1 MSLRENT
8 RVLRALRDFDNLF
21 ASLEPEL
28 PESSTEDETIA
39 RRLSFGEIT
48 RNESSNGSE
57 PRSAEAEIR
66 ALKAELLQ
74 CKAEISQLTME
85 KNEEEPARKTI
96 VLGYTREL
104 DTLQEHLQK
113 EREQKGQLQQQ
124 LIKALE
130 QEADGRAK
138 LAQLRQQMA
147 NQASEFQERW
157 RRSQARCLELQ
168 QELDQQTE
176 SSREMT
182 YTLEGEVKRLSA
194 GQAMM
199 RTSLDEAKEQ
209 VEVLKRHVREKE
221 LLISHLQSEN
231 SDLRKAETKA
241 KELERRL
248 EDLKEAEDLSRIMR
262 DELRRLPL
270 VEKELAKLQEEVEL
284 HRRARTNVHLVQER
298 LLAAQSN
305 AAKLTELQ
313 KRCSQLQEEAEQL
326 RGELDQWKEL
336 ATQLGNPTA
345 VLQCLA
351 DLRQSELAL
360 TERQS
365 KLLAENG
372 TLRTKAESNSQE
384 LRRANAKLVKMQTQ
398 FDEQT
403 ALLRKIQRRLLLLGK
418 EREAYRAMIESY
430 QKEAGADWPAAAGKQ
445 IQLLENVLNDYRHT
459 LEQADKELDGLRS
472 RMPSESG
479 FANAEVQTDSVEF
492 ASNESE
498 SNNYRVIHL
507 VENPLEMAFRQ
518 RLENFTKLEEDNE
531 RLRARV
537 KVLEEFGC
545 SKDVT
550 AQVQLKLDQ
559 DGALPDR
566 KSLQEQLASAE
577 AKNRRLVDAF
587 RRTSHDFR
595 HGCYALTGYRIDVL
609 SQGHYKLTHMYADSP
624 DDHLLFQNA
633 EQKMNVLE
641 TDYLRSLEGLASTYL
656 GKYDSIPAFLSALT
670 LQLFRQQN
678 DLDDTK
684 L

>member
-21 ASLEPEL
+21 ACHE

-85 KNEEEPARKTI
+85 KNQEEPARKTI

-113 EREQKGQLQQQ
+113 EREQKAQLQQQ

-138 LAQLRQQMA
+138 LSQLRQQMA
-147 NQASEFQERW
+147 NQAAEFQERW

-209 VEVLKRHVREKE
+209 VELLKRHIREKE

-231 SDLRKAETKA
+231 SDLRKTETKA

-313 KRCSQLQEEAEQL
+313 KRCSQLQEEAKQL

-336 ATQLGNPTA
+336 AAQLGNPRA
-345 VLQCLA
+345 VLQSLA

-372 TLRTKAESNSQE
+372 TLRTKAESNGQE
-384 LRRANAKLVKMQTQ
+384 LHRANAKLVKMQTQ

-403 ALLRKIQRRLLLLGK
+403 ALLRRIQRRLLLLGK

-430 QKEAGADWPAAAGKQ
+430 QKEAGADWPAAAAKQ
-445 IQLLENVLNDYRHT
+445 IQFLENVLSDYRHT

-472 RMPSESG
+472 RMPSEYG

-498 SNNYRVIHL
+498 GNNYRVVHL

-518 RLENFTKLEEDNE
+518 RLENFTKLEEENE
-531 RLRARV
+531 RLIARV

-656 GKYDSIPAFLSALT
+656 EKYDSIPAFLSALT

-678 DLDDTK
+678 DLEDTN

>member
-1 MSLRENT
+1 MSVRENT
-8 RVLRALRDFDNLF
+8 LVLRALRDFENLF
-21 ASLEPEL
+21 GSYE
-28 PESSTEDETIA
+28 PESSTEDDTIA
-39 RRLSFGEIT
+39 RRLSFGEVT

-96 VLGYTREL
+96 VLSYTREL
-104 DTLQEHLQK
+104 DTLQDHLQK

-130 QEADGRAK
+130 QEAEGRAK
-138 LAQLRQQMA
+138 LSQLRQQMA
-147 NQASEFQERW
+147 NQAAEFQERW

-209 VEVLKRHVREKE
+209 VDVLKRHVREKE
-221 LLISHLQSEN
+221 LLISHLQDEN
-231 SDLRKAETKA
+231 TDLRKAETKA

-262 DELRRLPL
+262 DELRRLPVL
-270 VEKELAKLQEEVEL
+270 EKELAKLQEEVEL

-336 ATQLGNPTA
+336 AGQLGNPRA

-384 LRRANAKLVKMQTQ
+384 LRRTNAKLVKMQAQ

-403 ALLRKIQRRLLLLGK
+403 ALLRRIQRRLLLLGK

-430 QKEAGADWPAAAGKQ
+430 QKEAGTDWPAAAAKQ
-445 IQLLENVLNDYRHT
+445 IQFLENVLNDYRHT
-459 LEQADKELDGLRS
+459 LEQADKELDGLRH
-472 RMPSESG
+472 RTPSESG

-498 SNNYRVIHL
+498 SNNFRVIHL

-518 RLENFTKLEEDNE
+518 RLENFTKMEEENE

-566 KSLQEQLASAE
+566 KSLQEQVASAE

-609 SQGHYKLTHMYADSP
+609 SQGHYKLTHMYAESP

-641 TDYLRSLEGLASTYL
+641 TDYLRRLEGLASIYL
-656 GKYDSIPAFLSALT
+656 EKYDSIPAFLSALT

-678 DLDDTK
+678 DLEDTN